1 MRKLYVYDHCPF
13 CIKARMIFG
22 LKNIPVELVV
32 LQNDD
37 EATPIGMIGQKM
49 LPVLEENGHYMGESL
64 DIIAHI
70 DREGTPLLTVPAR
83 PEISDWISRSSSLL
97 YRQFLPR
104 AAAAPFPEFSTTSG
118 RAYFIRKKEAS
129 TGPFCEIFNEGT
141 EALLPLNA
149 LLEDLAPLLPE
160 PSALQGQFSYDDIHL
175 FAHLHSFS
183 IIKGL
188 TYPTA
193 VEHYR
198 QALSQRSG
206 IPLLDAVAV

>member
-22 LKNIPVELVV
+22 IKNIPVELVV

-49 LPVLEENGHYMGESL
+49 LPILEENGHYMGESL
-64 DIIAHI
+64 DIIAQI
-70 DREGTPLLTVPAR
+70 DQEGTPLLTVPAR

-160 PSALQGQFSYDDIHL
+160 PSALQGQLSYDDIHL

-188 TYPTA
+188 TYP
-193 VEHYR
+193 
-198 QALSQRSG
+198 RSEERR
-206 IPLLDAVAV
+206 

>member
-49 LPVLEENGHYMGESL
+49 LPILEENGHYMGESL

-70 DREGTPLLTVPAR
+70 DQEGAPLLTVPAR

-129 TGPFCEIFNEGT
+129 TGPFCEVFNEGT

-149 LLEDLAPLLPE
+149 LLEDLSLLLPE
-160 PSALQGQFSYDDIHL
+160 PSALQGPLSYDDIHL

-188 TYPTA
+188 TYPAA
-193 VEHYR
+193 VESYR
-198 QALSQRSG
+198 QTLSKRSG
-206 IPLLDAVAV
+206 IPLLDAIAV

>member
-22 LKNIPVELVV
+22 LKNIPVSIVV

-49 LPVLEENGHYMGESL
+49 LPILEENGHYMGESL
-64 DIIAHI
+64 DIVAHI
-70 DREGTPLLTVPAR
+70 DREGTPILTKPAR
-83 PEISDWISRSSSLL
+83 PEIADWISRSNALL

-118 RAYFIRKKEAS
+118 RAYFIRKKEAG
-129 TGPFCEIFNEGT
+129 TGPFCEILSEGS
-141 EALLPLNA
+141 EALVPLNA

-160 PSALQGQFSYDDIHL
+160 VTTLQAQLSYDDIHL
-175 FAHLHSFS
+175 FAQLHSFS

-188 TYPTA
+188 NYPA
-193 VEHYR
+193 PVEHYR
-198 QALSQRSG
+198 QFLSERSG
-206 IPLLDAVAV
+206 IPLLDGMAV